1 MTFIGMSLLY
11 KNNMTE
17 SQKQTLVN
25 LLNEFLGNAYNRKIN
40 NTLDLYSLQSLEIFD
55 QRLSFIDEKLLMD
68 FNQYNFA
75 NISNLLLICKQT
87 YDRGIFKFYLD
98 LLISIYGS
106 NKETLFRAS
115 EYYKYNRDLLV
126 DVCKSNLSDKEL
138 KNFINLV
145 ATFTN
150 DLKMKNKNELIN
162 YDVQALK
169 LLIRELSSTK
179 DEEAYKNL
187 LSNYLFAKGYTKKG
201 NIGFLEVDTIEQLI
215 NSFDAES
222 LETLKVN
229 NEYVFTDTEIDIFK
243 MINLLFKNKNL
254 DILFSS
260 LEELISSKTERNLPN
275 INILFNKLKKY
286 KIELINNQI
295 VGIND
300 LENLCQTSPDIIS
313 KTNKDGV
320 TIYRIK
326 GQDFKVIS
334 SINDDGLH
342 YNFTSVTKLNRN
354 EYGYNK
360 LIKSGSVRF
369 TTHEDKT
376 IIKFNKDR
384 IKTKDMKPAFLI
396 ITGLLTDELI
406 NIAKNNKISI
416 LEVIK

>member
-1 MTFIGMSLLY
+1 MRIT
-11 KNNMTE
+11 
-17 SQKQTLVN
+17 
-25 LLNEFLGNAYNRKIN
+25 
-40 NTLDLYSLQSLEIFD
+40 
-55 QRLSFIDEKLLMD
+55 
-68 FNQYNFA
+68 
-75 NISNLLLICKQT
+75 
-87 YDRGIFKFYLD
+87 D
-98 LLISIYGS
+98 LLDERSICLNGS
-106 NKETLFRAS
+106 PTSKEDALNQMVA
-115 EYYKYNRDLLV
+115 LMV
-126 DVCKSNLSDKEL
+126 KSGN
-138 KNFINLV
+138 I
-145 ATFTN
+145 
-150 DLKMKNKNELIN
+150 
-162 YDVQALK
+162 
-169 LLIRELSSTK
+169 K

-260 LEELISSKTERNLPN
+260 LEELISSKTDRNLPH